1 MEVFHEKEIVDYN
14 DSSCDIHGFF
24 VTNSRAQYTGHD
36 LEKKEPENLYP
47 QPGPGEAAIIR
58 ELQETNR
65 LLLQQTDLLKE
76 QNRLLRETLTKKESA
91 PSDH

>member
-1 MEVFHEKEIVDYN
+1 MTKKLLIITILLAIFTVFVSTSK
-14 DSSCDIHGFF
+14 
-24 VTNSRAQYTGHD
+24 AQYTGHD

-76 QNRLLRETLTKKESA
+76 QNRLLRENLPKNGSA

>member
-1 MEVFHEKEIVDYN
+1 MSKKLLIIMILLAIFTVFVA
-14 DSSCDIHGFF
+14 
-24 VTNSRAQYTGHD
+24 TSRAQYTGHD

-65 LLLQQTDLLKE
+65 LLLQQSDLLKE
-76 QNRLLRETLTKKESA
+76 QNRLLRENLSKNESA
-91 PSDH
+91 PSKN

>member
-1 MEVFHEKEIVDYN
+1 MEVFMTKKLLIITILLAIFTV
-14 DSSCDIHGFF
+14 F
-24 VTNSRAQYTGHD
+24 VATSRAQYTGHE

-47 QPGPGEAAIIR
+47 QPGPGETAIIR

-76 QNRLLRETLTKKESA
+76 QNRLLRENLSRNESA

>member
-1 MEVFHEKEIVDYN
+1 MEVFITKKLLIITILLAIFTV
-14 DSSCDIHGFF
+14 F
-24 VTNSRAQYTGHD
+24 VATSRAQYTGHD

-76 QNRLLRETLTKKESA
+76 QNRLLRENLSKNESA

>member
-1 MEVFHEKEIVDYN
+1 MTKKLLIITILLAIFTVFVATSK
-14 DSSCDIHGFF
+14 
-24 VTNSRAQYTGHD
+24 AQYTGHD

-76 QNRLLRETLTKKESA
+76 QNRLLRENLPKNGSA

>member
-1 MEVFHEKEIVDYN
+1 MTKKLLIITILLAIFTVFVAT
-14 DSSCDIHGFF
+14 SM
-24 VTNSRAQYTGHD
+24 AQYTGHD

-76 QNRLLRETLTKKESA
+76 QNRLLRENLSKNGSA